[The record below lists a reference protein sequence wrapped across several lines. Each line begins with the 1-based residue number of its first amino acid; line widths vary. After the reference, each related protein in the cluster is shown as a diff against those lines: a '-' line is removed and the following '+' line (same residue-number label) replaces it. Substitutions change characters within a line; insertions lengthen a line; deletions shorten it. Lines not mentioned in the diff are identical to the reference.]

1 MWLLAVRGLKKLWEW
16 LFPPLPD
23 FYKKQENRGKW
34 YVLQCKCRICN
45 YQWIGVIEEEEGA
58 EADFRRLECNR
69 CGGRNSDWF
78 DIYGKGET
86 K

>member
-1 MWLLAVRGLKKLWEW
+1 MPNLRFLAVWWLVNLLRGGKKPNPAAELK
-16 LFPPLPD
+16 
-23 FYKKQENRGKW
+23 GHW

-45 YQWIGVIEEEEGA
+45 YQWIGVIEEEQGA
-58 EADFRRLECNR
+58 TAAFGKLECNR

-78 DIYGKGET
+78 DIYGKGEL